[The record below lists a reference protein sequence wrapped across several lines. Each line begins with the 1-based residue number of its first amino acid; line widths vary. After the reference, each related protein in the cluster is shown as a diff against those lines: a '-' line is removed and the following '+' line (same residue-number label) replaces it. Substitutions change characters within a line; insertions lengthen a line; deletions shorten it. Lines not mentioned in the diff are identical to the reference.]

1 MDKVLLM
8 IKANASVDLTELLVL
23 LVRPIHTRD
32 HPLIFV
38 LDDISARVHSRN
50 RSQDMGQ
57 TMKMASNTGKSLI
70 FIEIKR
76 VEDKLDDVD
85 VCISQNE
92 YVKAV
97 ESLDEIEA
105 KIRGIDNKINK
116 QKNQSGRDVADEA
129 LLLDVSKLKITN
141 RKQDLIK
148 NLLFDLLNN
157 ISRLSSTAVGIY
169 FTCLII

>member
-1 MDKVLLM
+1 
-8 IKANASVDLTELLVL
+8 
-23 LVRPIHTRD
+23 
-32 HPLIFV
+32 
-38 LDDISARVHSRN
+38 
-50 RSQDMGQ
+50 
-57 TMKMASNTGKSLI
+57 MKMASNTGKSLI